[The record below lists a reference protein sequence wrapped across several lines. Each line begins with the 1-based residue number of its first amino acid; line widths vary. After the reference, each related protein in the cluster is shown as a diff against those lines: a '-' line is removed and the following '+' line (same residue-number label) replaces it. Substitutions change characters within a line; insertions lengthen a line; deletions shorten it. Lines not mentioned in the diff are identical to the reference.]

1 MDFALTD
8 EQRLLQ
14 HSVERLFAD
23 HYAFE
28 ARKRYGQEPGGFS
41 RALWARYA
49 ELGLLGLPFDE
60 AYGGSAGGPVETMI
74 VMEQIGRALAL
85 EPYLA
90 TVVLG
95 GGLLRLGGS
104 EAMRAELIP
113 QIAAAI
119 SCSPSRTPSG
129 NRATTSPTS
138 PRGRGA
144 TARVSS
150 STAPRAWCCTAT
162 AREKF
167 IVSARLAGGQNDRD
181 GIGLFLVDAA
191 ADGVS
196 TRGYP
201 TVDGQRAA
209 EVTFSGVRVPAAA
222 AIGEPG
228 AAFPLI
234 ERIADQAI
242 AALAAEAVGAMAA
255 MHETTVDYMKT
266 RKQFGV
272 TIGSFQALQHRA
284 AEMLIA
290 LEQARSMAM
299 LATMMAA
306 DDNVRERRQ
315 AISAAKVQIGRSG
328 RFVGQQAIQIHGGIG
343 MTMET
348 KVGHYFKRLTTIDT
362 HVRRRRPPS
371 RHRRRRRRSGRG
383 VKAADAFIPPAVSP
397 FRRLR
402 LLPPPD
408 GRDAR
413 GHIRRSPAP
422 RCNACRLRGRP
433 AAAPTRYATT
443 ARP

>member
-1 MDFALTD
+1 MDFTLTD

-90 TVVLG
+90 TVVLA
-95 GGLLRLGGS
+95 GGLIRLGGS

-113 QIAAAI
+113 QIASGDLMLAFAHAERQSRYDLADIAA
-119 SCSPSRTPSG
+119 
-129 NRATTSPTS
+129 RA
-138 PRGRGA
+138 RRDGA
-144 TARVSS
+144 GFAIDGAKSLVLHGDS
-150 STAPRAWCCTAT
+150 AQ
-162 AREKF
+162 KF
-167 IVSARLAGGQNDRD
+167 IVSARLAGEQNDRD

-191 ADGVS
+191 AKGVS

-209 EVTFSGVRVPAAA
+209 EVTLSGVRVPAAA
-222 AIGEPG
+222 VIGELG

-234 ERIADQAI
+234 ERIADLAI

-290 LEQARSMAM
+290 LEQAHSMAM

-306 DDNVRERRQ
+306 EDNVRERRQ

-328 RFVGQQAIQIHGGIG
+328 RFIGQQAIQIHGGIG
-343 MTMET
+343 MAMET
-348 KVGHYFKRLTTIDT
+348 MVGHYFKRVTTIDT
-362 HVRRRRPPS
+362 LFGDADHHLGIVAE
-371 RHRRRRRRSGRG
+371 GG
-383 VKAADAFIPPAVSP
+383 GLIAA
-397 FRRLR
+397 
-402 LLPPPD
+402 
-408 GRDAR
+408 
-413 GHIRRSPAP
+413 
-422 RCNACRLRGRP
+422 
-433 AAAPTRYATT
+433 
-443 ARP
+443 

>member
-49 ELGLLGLPFDE
+49 ELGLLGLPFAE

-95 GGLLRLGGS
+95 GGFLRLGGS

-113 QIAAAI
+113 RIAAGDLMLAFAHAERQ
-119 SCSPSRTPSG
+119 SRYDLADVAT
-129 NRATTSPTS
+129 RA
-138 PRGRGA
+138 GRDGA
-144 TARVSS
+144 GFVIDGAKTLVLHGDSAK
-150 STAPRAWCCTAT
+150 
-162 AREKF
+162 KF
-167 IVSARLAGGQNDRD
+167 IVSARLAGGQNDRN
-181 GIGLFLVDAA
+181 GIGLFLIDAA

-209 EVTFSGVRVPAAA
+209 EVTFSGVPVPAAA
-222 AIGEPG
+222 ALGEPG

-272 TIGSFQALQHRA
+272 AIGSFQALQHRA

-306 DDNVRERRQ
+306 DENVRERRQ

-348 KVGHYFKRLTTIDT
+348 KVGHYFKRVTTIDT
-362 HVRRRRPPS
+362 MFGDADHHLDIV
-371 RHRRRRRRSGRG
+371 
-383 VKAADAFIPPAVSP
+383 AAGGGLV
-397 FRRLR
+397 
-402 LLPPPD
+402 
-408 GRDAR
+408 
-413 GHIRRSPAP
+413 
-422 RCNACRLRGRP
+422 
-433 AAAPTRYATT
+433 AA
-443 ARP
+443 

>member
-49 ELGLLGLPFDE
+49 ELGLLGLPFEE
-60 AYGGSAGGPVETMI
+60 AYGGSARGPVETMI

-104 EAMRAELIP
+104 EAMRAELVP
-113 QIAAAI
+113 QIASGDLILAFAHAERQSRYDLADVAA
-119 SCSPSRTPSG
+119 
-129 NRATTSPTS
+129 RA
-138 PRGRGA
+138 RRDGA
-144 TARVSS
+144 GFVVDGAKSLVLHGDSAR
-150 STAPRAWCCTAT
+150 
-162 AREKF
+162 KF
-167 IVSARLAGGQNDRD
+167 IVSARLAGGQNDRA
-181 GIGLFLVDAA
+181 GVGLFLVDAA

-272 TIGSFQALQHRA
+272 TIGSFQVLQHRA
-284 AEMLIA
+284 ADMLIA

-306 DDNVRERRQ
+306 EDNIRERRQ

-328 RFVGQQAIQIHGGIG
+328 RFIGQQAIQIHGGIG

-348 KVGHYFKRLTTIDT
+348 KVGHSFKRVTTIDT
-362 HVRRRRPPS
+362 LFGDADHHLDIVAE
-371 RHRRRRRRSGRG
+371 GG
-383 VKAADAFIPPAVSP
+383 GLVAA
-397 FRRLR
+397 
-402 LLPPPD
+402 
-408 GRDAR
+408 
-413 GHIRRSPAP
+413 
-422 RCNACRLRGRP
+422 
-433 AAAPTRYATT
+433 
-443 ARP
+443 

>member
-60 AYGGSAGGPVETMI
+60 ADGGSAGGPVETMI

-104 EAMRAELIP
+104 EAMRAELVP
-113 QIAAAI
+113 QIASGDLILAFAHAERQSRYDLADVAA
-119 SCSPSRTPSG
+119 
-129 NRATTSPTS
+129 RA
-138 PRGRGA
+138 RRDGA
-144 TARVSS
+144 GFVVDGAKSLVLHGDS
-150 STAPRAWCCTAT
+150 AQ
-162 AREKF
+162 KF
-167 IVSARLAGGQNDRD
+167 IVSARLAGGQNDRA
-181 GIGLFLVDAA
+181 GIGLFLVDAT

-234 ERIADQAI
+234 ERIGDLTI

-284 AEMLIA
+284 ADMLIA

-306 DDNVRERRQ
+306 EDNVRERRQ
-315 AISAAKVQIGRSG
+315 AVSAAKVQIGRSG
-328 RFVGQQAIQIHGGIG
+328 RIVGQGAVQIHGGIG

-362 HVRRRRPPS
+362 LFGDADHHLGIVAE
-371 RHRRRRRRSGRG
+371 GG
-383 VKAADAFIPPAVSP
+383 GLVAA
-397 FRRLR
+397 
-402 LLPPPD
+402 
-408 GRDAR
+408 
-413 GHIRRSPAP
+413 
-422 RCNACRLRGRP
+422 
-433 AAAPTRYATT
+433 
-443 ARP
+443 

>member
-60 AYGGSAGGPVETMI
+60 ADGGSAGGPVETMI

-113 QIAAAI
+113 QIASGDLILGFAHAERQSRYDLADVAA
-119 SCSPSRTPSG
+119 
-129 NRATTSPTS
+129 RA
-138 PRGRGA
+138 RRDGA
-144 TARVSS
+144 GFVIDGAKSLVLHGDSAR
-150 STAPRAWCCTAT
+150 
-162 AREKF
+162 KF
-167 IVSARLAGGQNDRD
+167 IVSARLAGGQNDRA

-228 AAFPLI
+228 AALPLI

-272 TIGSFQALQHRA
+272 TIGSFQVLQHRA

-328 RFVGQQAIQIHGGIG
+328 RFIGQQAIQIHGGIG

-348 KVGHYFKRLTTIDT
+348 KVGHCFKRVTTIDT
-362 HVRRRRPPS
+362 LFGDADHHLGIV
-371 RHRRRRRRSGRG
+371 GEG
-383 VKAADAFIPPAVSP
+383 GGLVAA
-397 FRRLR
+397 
-402 LLPPPD
+402 
-408 GRDAR
+408 
-413 GHIRRSPAP
+413 
-422 RCNACRLRGRP
+422 
-433 AAAPTRYATT
+433 
-443 ARP
+443 